1 MEVRERLQAALEG
14 VTPDTWEF
22 VCPQEPP
29 PEAYIV
35 HNPVLEAPGDF
46 GDNAPQEWMHHVQ
59 AHLYTK
65 GGGQGMKGDMKEAL
79 QQAGFQISSIEGMRD
94 AGSGY
99 YHTCFSC
106 SIREENEER
115 EGSENGEDRD

>member
-1 MEVRERLQAALEG
+1 MEVRERLQEALAR

-22 VCPQEPP
+22 VCPKEPP

-35 HNPVLEAPGDF
+35 HNPVHEAPGDF
-46 GDNAPQEWMHHVQ
+46 GDNAPQEWTHHVQ

-65 GGGQGMKGDMKEAL
+65 GSRQRLKKAVKEAL
-79 QQAGFQISSIEGMRD
+79 QQAGFQIGGIEGMRD
-94 AGSGY
+94 GGSGY

-106 SIREENEER
+106 SIQE
-115 EGSENGEDRD
+115 

>member
-1 MEVRERLQAALEG
+1 MDVRERLQAALEG

-22 VCPQEPP
+22 VCPAEPP

-35 HNPVLEAPGDF
+35 HNPVRDEPGDF
-46 GDNAPQEWMHHVQ
+46 GDNGPQGWTSHVQ

-65 GGGQGMKGDMKEAL
+65 GGQQGFKKAMREAL
-79 QQAGFQISSIEGMRD
+79 QEAGFQVSAIEGMRD
-94 AGSGY
+94 RESGY

-106 SIREENEER
+106 SIQEEE
-115 EGSENGEDRD
+115 SEVPGNG